1 MCDADSVS
9 QPQPRIDHRC
19 TIFRLHTT
27 LSESF
32 HLSACSKA
40 HADARRSRESLLRG
54 AVCWSVV
61 IIPKLFDGKIIQGSH
76 NSPKSYELIMNIMA
90 LRPFSKKQP
99 LGRECVASENVSHSL
114 RIKVKSGENL
124 NSMAQQIDQTS
135 VITWNCL
142 CEPKIP
148 GFVSTRTVMFLTFPN
163 QIPNSMG
170 QCCYFS
176 G

>member
-1 MCDADSVS
+1 
-9 QPQPRIDHRC
+9 
-19 TIFRLHTT
+19 
-27 LSESF
+27 
-32 HLSACSKA
+32 
-40 HADARRSRESLLRG
+40 
-54 AVCWSVV
+54 
-61 IIPKLFDGKIIQGSH
+61 
-76 NSPKSYELIMNIMA
+76 MNIMA

-148 GFVSTRTVMFLTFPN
+148 GLVSTRTVMFLTFPN